1 MKVCKAVK
9 RQSMAKIL
17 KALSNPTRLSIFDM
31 LMGGMHCNCEISEQL
46 GLSLSLV
53 SHHLR
58 ILREVGLV
66 QGQRD
71 PNDARWIHYSVNQN
85 ALAELSQA
93 LDHLLDTNRIRPRV
107 PQCESTELQ
116 PILRT

>member
-1 MKVCKAVK
+1 MKK
-9 RQSMAKIL
+9 QSLAKTL
-17 KALSNPTRLSIFDM
+17 KALSDPTRLRIFDM

-46 GLSLSLV
+46 DLSLSLV

-85 ALAELSQA
+85 ALAELNQSLSFVERSYLYLTISIHA
-93 LDHLLDTNRIRPRV
+93 FSRAAGMVVYPAV
-107 PQCESTELQ
+107 
-116 PILRT
+116 

>member
-1 MKVCKAVK
+1 MK
-9 RQSMAKIL
+9 RQSLAKIL
-17 KALSNPTRLSIFDM
+17 KALSDPTRLRIFDM
-31 LMGGMHCNCEISEQL
+31 LTEGVHCNCEISEQL
-46 GLSLSLV
+46 DLSLSLV

-71 PNDARWIHYSVNQN
+71 PNDARWIHYSANQN
-85 ALAELSQA
+85 TLAELSQA
-93 LDHLLDTNRIRPRV
+93 LGHLLNADRIQPRV
-107 PQCESTELQ
+107 PQCKSTELQ

>member
-1 MKVCKAVK
+1 MK
-9 RQSMAKIL
+9 RQPLVKTL
-17 KALSNPTRLSIFDM
+17 KALSDPTRLRIFNL
-31 LMGGMHCNCEISEQL
+31 LMGGMHCNCEISKQL
-46 GLSLSLV
+46 DLSLSLV

-85 ALAELSQA
+85 ALAELNQA
-93 LDHLLDTNRIRPRV
+93 LGHFLDANRIKPRV
-107 PQCESTELQ
+107 PQCGSTELQ
-116 PILRT
+116 LVLRT

>member
-1 MKVCKAVK
+1 MK
-9 RQSMAKIL
+9 RQSLAKTL
-17 KALSNPTRLSIFDM
+17 KALSDPTRLSIFDM
-31 LMGGMHCNCEISEQL
+31 LTEGMHCNCEISEQL
-46 GLSLSLV
+46 DLSLSLV

-85 ALAELSQA
+85 AMAELSQA
-93 LDHLLDTNRIRPRV
+93 LGHLLDTNRIKPRV
-107 PQCESTELQ
+107 PQRGSTELQ
-116 PILRT
+116 PIQRT

>member
-1 MKVCKAVK
+1 MKS
-9 RQSMAKIL
+9 QSLAKTL
-17 KALSNPTRLSIFDM
+17 KALSDPTRLRIFDM
-31 LMGGMHCNCEISEQL
+31 LMGGMYCNCEISEQL
-46 GLSLSLV
+46 DLSLSLV

-71 PNDARWIHYSVNQN
+71 PNDARWIHYSANQN
-85 ALAELSQA
+85 TLAELSQA
-93 LDHLLDTNRIRPRV
+93 LGHLLNADRIQPRV
-107 PQCESTELQ
+107 PQCKSTELQ

>member
-1 MKVCKAVK
+1 MKS
-9 RQSMAKIL
+9 QSLAKTL
-17 KALSNPTRLSIFDM
+17 KALSDPTRLRIFDM
-31 LMGGMHCNCEISEQL
+31 LMGGMYCNCEISEQL
-46 GLSLSLV
+46 DLSLSLV

-71 PNDARWIHYSVNQN
+71 PNDARWIHYSANQN
-85 ALAELSQA
+85 TLAELSQA
-93 LDHLLDTNRIRPRV
+93 LDHLLDANRIQPQV
-107 PQCESTELQ
+107 PQCKSTELQ

>member
-1 MKVCKAVK
+1 MK
-9 RQSMAKIL
+9 RHSLAKTL
-17 KALSNPTRLSIFDM
+17 KALSDPTRLRIFDM
-31 LMGGMHCNCEISEQL
+31 LMGGKHCNCEISEQL
-46 GLSLSLV
+46 DLSLSLV

-85 ALAELSQA
+85 ALAELNQA
-93 LDHLLDTNRIRPRV
+93 LGHFLDANRIRPRV
-107 PQCESTELQ
+107 PQCGSTELQ

>member
-1 MKVCKAVK
+1 MKG
-9 RQSMAKIL
+9 QSLAKTL
-17 KALSNPTRLSIFDM
+17 KALSDPTRLRIFNI

-46 GLSLSLV
+46 DLSLSLV

-58 ILREVGLV
+58 ILREIGLV

-85 ALAELSQA
+85 ALAELNQA
-93 LDHLLDTNRIRPRV
+93 LGHFLDANRIQPRV
-107 PQCESTELQ
+107 PQCKSTELQ
-116 PILRT
+116 PIPRS